1 MEASAPEPPG
11 VLASFKGFLLWVGG
25 SLAGMTALLYAT
37 GYLVTRAHLSMLG
50 LHGLVE
56 VSSDQFLQEGAKLI
70 LAAGYTVLR
79 TTLALGA
86 LAGVVVFVAM
96 LLGRLLDRVAA
107 GRRCVDFA
115 TRVASSKGLR
125 HFLFAGL
132 FLALALHADHYLR
145 VAEQPLAAIDLLY
158 VDPASLRVEPGKGN
172 RVAVWILGGD
182 SEQMDRDFDD
192 LLLGAILAGLLALG
206 AWRVVA
212 PWPLR
217 AWLVAPFVAALGI
230 SLVTLPMAY
239 GVLQRPAH
247 YPLVSLTLDHDEPAA
262 RGSLFLLSRTPDAF
276 VLWNPESRRVL
287 WLPAGAVRRAEI
299 GAVKNLFAPGRL
311 PHMENAR

>member
-25 SLAGMTALLYAT
+25 SLAGITALLYAT

-107 GRRCVDFA
+107 GRRCVDCA

-125 HFLFAGL
+125 HLLFAGL
-132 FLALALHADHYLR
+132 FVALALHADHYLR

-158 VDPASLRVEPGKGN
+158 VDPASLSVEPGTGN

-182 SEQMDRDFDD
+182 SQQMDRDFDD
-192 LLLGAILAGLLALG
+192 LLLGAILAGLLAFG

-217 AWLVAPFVAALGI
+217 PWLVAPFVAALGI

-276 VLWNPESRRVL
+276 VLWNPEARRVL

-299 GAVKNLFAPGRL
+299 GAVKNLFAASRL
-311 PHMENAR
+311 PHTENAR